1 MVNMEATI
9 GPLKLRNPVLAA
21 SGTFAFG
28 EEYGNLIE
36 LDVLGALVV
45 KGLTLLPRQGN
56 PPPRIIETPAGMLN
70 AIGLQ
75 NPGLEFFL
83 SRELPR
89 LRASGV
95 PVIVNIAGDT
105 EEEYLELARR
115 LSAEEGII
123 ALELNLSCPNVQKGG
138 LHFGTSKE
146 AVAALVKKVRRA
158 CTLPLI
164 VKLSPNVTDITEL
177 ASAAESAGADI
188 LSLINTLKGMVIDT
202 NTGRPFLGNI
212 TGGLSGPAIRPVAV
226 RMVYEVYRAVK
237 IPLIGMGGI
246 MNTQDALQFFM
257 AGARAVAVGTA
268 NFVDPRTIP
277 RILSG
282 LRSYMES
289 KHLKSLEEIVGAAHP
304 PFNFIG

>member
-1 MVNMEATI
+1 MEATL
-9 GPLKLRNPVLAA
+9 GPLKLKNPVLAA

-28 EEYGNLIE
+28 EEYASLFGLE
-36 LDVLGALVV
+36 TLGALVV
-45 KGLTLLPRQGN
+45 KGLTLEPRQGN

-75 NPGLEFFL
+75 NPGLEVFL

-89 LRASGV
+89 LRGSQV

-105 EEEYLELARR
+105 EEDYIVLAQEL
-115 LSAEEGII
+115 SKEEGII

-146 AVAALVKKVRRA
+146 AIAAIVKKVRRV

-164 VKLSPNVTDITEL
+164 VKLSPNVTDVTEL
-177 ASAAESAGADI
+177 ALAAESEGADI
-188 LSLINTLKGMVIDT
+188 LSLINTIRGMVIDI
-202 NTGRPFLGNI
+202 NTKRPFLGNI

-246 MNTQDALQFFM
+246 MNTEDALQFFM

-268 NFVDPRTIP
+268 NFIDPLTIP
-277 RILSG
+277 KLVSG

-289 KHLKSLEEIVGAAHP
+289 QNLSSLDEIVGAAHL
-304 PFNFIG
+304 